1 MTRLTHRHDSHRLC
15 SPCHQVDCT
24 QEQALCQTH
33 NVRGYPTLLLFE
45 DGMVVKKYSGSRQ
58 LDDLI
63 AFVKRN
69 FHPVGAEVEQ
79 QKPEEPKEVEH
90 WVAGS

>member
-1 MTRLTHRHDSHRLC
+1 
-15 SPCHQVDCT
+15 
-24 QEQALCQTH
+24 
-33 NVRGYPTLLLFE
+33 
-45 DGMVVKKYSGSRQ
+45 MVVKKYSGSRQ